1 MRCTRS
7 VRAATAFGSNRPVAV
22 FEFRERICRIGGE
35 SVCATNAVRTT
46 SALRFGDCAP
56 WPISDYGV
64 LARLSDH
71 RGRVRIVPQE
81 IVRDRVLLASGSVTI
96 RASVRATVVHAD
108 VDAFD
113 TAAGFS
119 LVPVFGGGDA
129 VAGDPLDQ
137 VFVDT
142 RPPGMPGLAQIDLDC
157 ACFQPDRAV
166 RDRASERGGHR
177 FDLAAFRR
185 TDVLP
190 VQGRTDM
197 AVAVDEAEHAAFGV
211 VAQLAAR
218 RTKLRGGSA
227 CRRFR

>member
-1 MRCTRS
+1 MRSEQRVLS
-7 VRAATAFGSNRPVAV
+7 VSETVRRP
-22 FEFRERICRIGGE
+22 I
-35 SVCATNAVRTT
+35 
-46 SALRFGDCAP
+46 P
-56 WPISDYGV
+56 DYGV

-81 IVRDRVLLASGSVTI
+81 IVRDRVLLASGSVTV

-108 VDAFD
+108 VDTFD

-142 RPPGMPGLAQIDLDC
+142 RAAGNARLAQIDLDC

-185 TDVLP
+185 TDVLRSRA
-190 VQGRTDM
+190 GRIW
-197 AVAVDEAEHAAFGV
+197 
-211 VAQLAAR
+211 R
-218 RTKLRGGSA
+218 
-227 CRRFR
+227 

>member
-1 MRCTRS
+1 MRRMRS
-7 VRAATAFGSNRPVAV
+7 EQRVLSVSETVRR
-22 FEFRERICRIGGE
+22 
-35 SVCATNAVRTT
+35 
-46 SALRFGDCAP
+46 
-56 WPISDYGV
+56 PISDYGV

-166 RDRASERGGHR
+166 RDRRIGT
-177 FDLAAFRR
+177 RR
-185 TDVLP
+185 P
-190 VQGRTDM
+190 SIRS
-197 AVAVDEAEHAAFGV
+197 
-211 VAQLAAR
+211 R
-218 RTKLRGGSA
+218 RVPADGCPAGPGPDGYGGSG
-227 CRRFR
+227 R